1 MTYVKGLEGIVA
13 AETKVGHVDGDKGQ
27 LIYRGYWAKDLAI
40 NYTFEEVAY
49 LIWNGQLPNHEQLNE
64 FKEEMKAHRVLPKNI
79 VALMDCLPR
88 DTEVMS
94 ALRTCISALG
104 DPSYSW
110 PPTKNQAVA
119 LTAIAPTIIAYWYRK
134 MNGLEVVE
142 PNENLDHVANYLYM
156 ITGEVPDSSLVKA
169 LSAYFVLTIE
179 HGMNA
184 STFSSRVVAST
195 ESDMVSAI
203 CGAIGAMKGPLHG
216 GAPSGVISMFQE
228 IGSAENIEPWVRQK
242 LGNKE
247 KIMGF
252 GHRVYR
258 THDPRAEALKE
269 VSKQIS
275 DDNEWFDFIVK
286 IEDTT
291 IRLLNEYKPGRKIYT
306 NVEYFAAAVMKAVE
320 LPADLFTPTFTA
332 SRLVGWT
339 AHVLE
344 QSEDNRI
351 YRPQSS
357 YIGYTPVEQKQ

>member
-203 CGAIGAMKGPLHG
+203 CGAIGA
-216 GAPSGVISMFQE
+216 
-228 IGSAENIEPWVRQK
+228 
-242 LGNKE
+242 
-247 KIMGF
+247 
-252 GHRVYR
+252 
-258 THDPRAEALKE
+258 
-269 VSKQIS
+269 
-275 DDNEWFDFIVK
+275 
-286 IEDTT
+286 
-291 IRLLNEYKPGRKIYT
+291 
-306 NVEYFAAAVMKAVE
+306 
-320 LPADLFTPTFTA
+320 
-332 SRLVGWT
+332 
-339 AHVLE
+339 
-344 QSEDNRI
+344 
-351 YRPQSS
+351 
-357 YIGYTPVEQKQ
+357 

>member
-1 MTYVKGLEGIVA
+1 
-13 AETKVGHVDGDKGQ
+13 
-27 LIYRGYWAKDLAI
+27 
-40 NYTFEEVAY
+40 
-49 LIWNGQLPNHEQLNE
+49 
-64 FKEEMKAHRVLPKNI
+64 
-79 VALMDCLPR
+79 
-88 DTEVMS
+88 
-94 ALRTCISALG
+94 
-104 DPSYSW
+104 
-110 PPTKNQAVA
+110 
-119 LTAIAPTIIAYWYRK
+119 
-134 MNGLEVVE
+134 
-142 PNENLDHVANYLYM
+142 
-156 ITGEVPDSSLVKA
+156 
-169 LSAYFVLTIE
+169 
-179 HGMNA
+179 
-184 STFSSRVVAST
+184 
-195 ESDMVSAI
+195 
-203 CGAIGAMKGPLHG
+203 
-216 GAPSGVISMFQE
+216 MFQE

-242 LGNKE
+242 LENKE